1 MKTTFL
7 LIFTA
12 LMISCGGGGG
22 ISDQDPVPPTIIGLQ
37 GDINAI
43 EPIDLDQS

>member
-1 MKTTFL
+1 MKKIFL
-7 LIFTA
+7 LIFTT

-22 ISDQDPVPPTIIGLQ
+22 YSDPDPVPPTITGLQ

-43 EPIDLDQS
+43 EPIDLD